1 MIADMP
7 YLLPKDLGEINR
19 LDFQHYLYRAALR
32 GNHAAPIGSP
42 PSILDVGTGSGRW
55 AIEMAEQF
63 SLSSVIAVDLVDPAE
78 IGSRSHLPQRFP
90 ENYTFVQGDILQGLP
105 FAEHSFDF
113 VHQRL
118 LYAAI
123 PLARWQWVAYE
134 LCRVTKPGG
143 WVELVEGGVLQGPGP
158 NSRAV
163 NAWAVEMASRRG
175 INVLIGPQLD
185 RFLREAQLINVQ
197 IREVVLPV
205 GQTRGHMGKL
215 TEINLLNMYHGL
227 RGAVIAAGVVD
238 GATYDRCMA
247 AMPAEFARW
256 PHTFPFYVAYGQ
268 RPRMSGG
275 FGAVTPSRNV

>member
-7 YLLPKDLGEINR
+7 YVLPKDLGEINR
-19 LDFQHYLYRAALR
+19 LDFQHYLYRAALK
-32 GNHAAPIGSP
+32 GNHVAPIGIPQSV
-42 PSILDVGTGSGRW
+42 LDVGTGSGRW

-63 SLSSVIAVDLVDPAE
+63 PLSSVIAVDLIDPAE
-78 IGSRSHLPQRFP
+78 IGSRSHVSQRFP
-90 ENYTFVQGDILQGLP
+90 ENYTFVNGDILQGLP
-105 FAEHSFDF
+105 FAEHSFEF

-143 WVELVEGGVLQGPGP
+143 WVELVEGGTLQGSGP

-163 NAWAVEMASRRG
+163 NAWAVEMCDRRG
-175 INVLIGPQLD
+175 INVRIGSQLD
-185 RFLREAQLINVQ
+185 RFLREAQLVGVQ
-197 IREVVLPV
+197 LREVVLPV
-205 GQTRGHMGKL
+205 GQTHGHMGKL
-215 TEINLLNMYHGL
+215 TEVNLLNMYHGL
-227 RGAVIAAGVVD
+227 RGAIIAAGIVD
-238 GATYDRCMA
+238 AATYDQCMA

-268 RPRMSGG
+268 RPRLSGG
-275 FGAVTPSRNV
+275 SGVYTPS